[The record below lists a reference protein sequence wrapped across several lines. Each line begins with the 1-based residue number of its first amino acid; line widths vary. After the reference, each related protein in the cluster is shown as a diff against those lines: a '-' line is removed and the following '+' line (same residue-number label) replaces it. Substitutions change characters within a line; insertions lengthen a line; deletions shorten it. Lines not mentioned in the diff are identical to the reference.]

1 MLSIIADLYSPL
13 LALCG
18 VYYLRFAMTKSFAIA
33 FVAGYLY
40 AYGFA
45 FIELYFGWWQSMGA
59 NFSSHTVAV
68 AVIVFALLSV
78 NFKVGCYAF
87 VSMMAYGFVMTLL
100 EYHSWFDILTTI
112 LVCLPCWLLFSVV
125 NRRAFRSSL

>member
-18 VYYLRFAMTKSFAIA
+18 IYYLRFAMTKSFTIA
-33 FVAGYLY
+33 FAAGYLY

-45 FIELYFGWWQSMGA
+45 FIEQYFGWWQSMEA

-78 NFKVGCYAF
+78 NVKVGGYAF
-87 VSMMAYGFVMTLL
+87 VSMLAYGFVMTQLD
-100 EYHSWFDILTTI
+100 YHSWFDILTTI
-112 LVCLPCWLLFSVV
+112 IVCLPCWLLFFVV
-125 NRRAFRSSL
+125 NRKTSSV

>member
-18 VYYLRFAMTKSFAIA
+18 IYYLRFAMIKSFTIA
-33 FVAGYLY
+33 FAAGYLY

-45 FIELYFGWWQSMGA
+45 FIEQYFGWWQSMEA

-68 AVIVFALLSV
+68 VVIVFALLSV
-78 NFKVGCYAF
+78 NIKVGCYAF
-87 VSMMAYGFVMTLL
+87 VSMLAYGFVMTQLD
-100 EYHSWFDILTTI
+100 YHSWFDILTTI
-112 LVCLPCWLLFSVV
+112 IVCLPCWLLFFVV
-125 NRRAFRSSL
+125 NRKTSSV